1 MPIAEKRVRLGLL
14 VQELI
19 SKSKIE
25 IDRDRVDARISELA
39 SPYEDPEQA
48 AQLYRANRQ
57 LMSQVETAVLE
68 EQVVDFL
75 VENAKVR
82 EQSQSF
88 EEFMQTE
95 DA

>member
-1 MPIAEKRVRLGLL
+1 

-19 SKSKIE
+19 GSSKIE
-25 IDRDRVDARISELA
+25 VDRDRVDERISELA
-39 SPYEDPEQA
+39 SPYEDPDQA
-48 AQLYRANRQ
+48 AQLYRSNRQ

-82 EQSQSF
+82 ELSQSF
-88 EEFMQTE
+88 EEFMQNE